1 MFTGIVEELGVV
13 QALERGLQSAVL
25 TVLARRVVNGLNV
38 GDSITVNGVC
48 LTVVRF
54 TDQGFGVDVGPETLR
69 VTTLGGLVPGDGV
82 NLERAMRLGDRL
94 GGHLVSGHVEAV
106 GRVTSRATDG
116 NAINLTIEAPRE
128 VLRYC
133 IGKGSVTIDGVSLTI
148 TSLTEKT
155 FGVMIIPHTAQ
166 ATNLGLKPPG
176 SSVNIEPDLIAKYV
190 ERLLTGGDAKPEKVD
205 AEFLRKRGLL

>member
-25 TVLARRVVNGLNV
+25 TVLARRVIKGMNV

-48 LTVVRF
+48 LTVVRL
-54 TDQGFGVDVGPETLR
+54 TDQGFAVDVGPETLR
-69 VTTLGGLVPGDGV
+69 VTTLGGLAPGDGV
-82 NLERAMRLGDRL
+82 NLERAMRVGDRL

-106 GRVTSRATDG
+106 GRVASRTPDG

-128 VLRYC
+128 IMRYC
-133 IGKGSVTIDGVSLTI
+133 VGKGSITIDGVSLTI

-155 FGVMIIPHTAQ
+155 FGVMIIPHTAEV
-166 ATNLGLKPPG
+166 TNLGLKPPG
-176 SSVNIEPDLIAKYV
+176 SLVNLEPDLIAKYV
-190 ERLLTGGDAKPEKVD
+190 ERLLMGGDAKAEKVD

>member
-13 QALERGLQSAVL
+13 QGLERGLQSAVL
-25 TVLARRVVNGLNV
+25 TVLARRVINGLNV

-48 LTVVRF
+48 VTVVRT
-54 TDQGFGVDVGPETLR
+54 TDQGFAVDVGPETLR
-69 VTTLGGLVPGDGV
+69 VTTLGGLAPGDGV

-106 GRVTSRATDG
+106 GRVASRTPDG

-128 VLRYC
+128 ILRYC
-133 IGKGSVTIDGVSLTI
+133 VGKGSITIDGVSLTI

-155 FGVMIIPHTAQ
+155 FGVMIIPHTAEI
-166 ATNLGLKPPG
+166 TNLGLKPPG
-176 SSVNIEPDLIAKYV
+176 SPVNLEPDLIAKYV
-190 ERLLTGGDAKPEKVD
+190 ERLLTGGDAKAEKVD

>member
-13 QALERGLQSAVL
+13 QGLERGLQSAVL
-25 TVLARRVVNGLNV
+25 TVLARRVIHGMNV

-54 TDQGFGVDVGPETLR
+54 TEQGFSVDVGPETLR
-69 VTTLGGLVPGDGV
+69 VTTLGGLAPGDGV
-82 NLERAMRLGDRL
+82 NLERAMRMGDRL

-106 GRVTSRATDG
+106 GRVASRTSDG

-128 VLRYC
+128 ILRYC
-133 IGKGSVTIDGVSLTI
+133 VGKGSITIDGVSLTI
-148 TSLTEKT
+148 TALTEKT

-166 ATNLGLKPPG
+166 VTNLGLKPPG
-176 SSVNIEPDLIAKYV
+176 SLVNLEPDLIAKYV
-190 ERLLTGGDAKPEKVD
+190 ERLLMGGDVKSEKVD

>member
-25 TVLARRVVNGLNV
+25 TVLARRVIKDMNV
-38 GDSITVNGVC
+38 GDSVTVNGVC
-48 LTVVRF
+48 VTVVRL
-54 TDQGFGVDVGPETLR
+54 TDHGFAVDVGPETLR
-69 VTTLGGLVPGDGV
+69 VTTLGGLAPGDGV

-106 GRVTSRATDG
+106 GRVASRTPDA

-128 VLRYC
+128 ILRYC
-133 IGKGSVTIDGVSLTI
+133 VGKGSITIDGVSLTI

-155 FGVMIIPHTAQ
+155 FGVMIIPHTADV
-166 ATNLGLKPPG
+166 TNLGLKPPG
-176 SSVNIEPDLIAKYV
+176 SSVNLEPDLIAKYV
-190 ERLLTGGDAKPEKVD
+190 ERLLTGGDVKSEKVD

>member
-25 TVLARRVVNGLNV
+25 TVLARRVVKDLNV

-48 LTVVRF
+48 LTVVRK
-54 TDQGFGVDVGPETLR
+54 TDQGFAVDVGPETLR
-69 VTTLGGLVPGDGV
+69 VTTLGGLAPGDGV
-82 NLERAMRLGDRL
+82 NLERAMRLGDRI

-106 GRVTSRATDG
+106 GRVAARISDG

-128 VLRYC
+128 ILRYC
-133 IGKGSVTIDGVSLTI
+133 VGKGSITIDGVSLTI

-155 FGVMIIPHTAQ
+155 FGVMIIPHTAEV
-166 ATNLGLKPPG
+166 TNLGLKPPG
-176 SSVNIEPDLIAKYV
+176 SLVNLEPDLIAKYV
-190 ERLLTGGDAKPEKVD
+190 ERLLLGGDAKAEKVD

>member
-13 QALERGLQSAVL
+13 QALERGLQSTVL

-54 TDQGFGVDVGPETLR
+54 TEQGFGVDVGPETLR
-69 VTTLGGLVPGDGV
+69 VTTLGGLAPGDGV

-106 GRVTSRATDG
+106 GRVASRATDG

-128 VLRYC
+128 ILRYC
-133 IGKGSVTIDGVSLTI
+133 VGKGSVTIDGVSLTI

-190 ERLLTGGDAKPEKVD
+190 ERLLLGGDAKAEKVD

>member
-48 LTVVRF
+48 LTVVRL
-54 TDQGFGVDVGPETLR
+54 TEQGFGVDVGPETLR
-69 VTTLGGLVPGDGV
+69 VTTLGGLAPGDGV

-106 GRVTSRATDG
+106 GRVTARATDG

-128 VLRYC
+128 ILRYC
-133 IGKGSVTIDGVSLTI
+133 VGKGSVTIDGVSLTI

-190 ERLLTGGDAKPEKVD
+190 ERLLLGGDAKAEKVD

>member
-13 QALERGLQSAVL
+13 QALERGLQSTVL

-54 TDQGFGVDVGPETLR
+54 TEQGFGVDVGPETLR
-69 VTTLGGLVPGDGV
+69 VTTLGGLAPGDGV

-106 GRVTSRATDG
+106 GRVASRATDG

-128 VLRYC
+128 ILRYC
-133 IGKGSVTIDGVSLTI
+133 VGKGSVTIDGVSLTI

-190 ERLLTGGDAKPEKVD
+190 ERLLLGGDAQAEKVD

>member
-25 TVLARRVVNGLNV
+25 TVLARRVIKGMNV

-48 LTVVRF
+48 LTVVRL
-54 TDQGFGVDVGPETLR
+54 TDQGFAVDVGPETLR
-69 VTTLGGLVPGDGV
+69 VTTLGGLAPGDGV
-82 NLERAMRLGDRL
+82 NLERAMRVGDRL

-106 GRVTSRATDG
+106 GRVASRAPDG

-128 VLRYC
+128 IMRYC
-133 IGKGSVTIDGVSLTI
+133 VGKGSITIDGVSLTI

-155 FGVMIIPHTAQ
+155 FGVMIIPHTAEV
-166 ATNLGLKPPG
+166 TNLGLKPPG
-176 SSVNIEPDLIAKYV
+176 SLVNLEPDLIAKYV
-190 ERLLTGGDAKPEKVD
+190 ERLLTGGDAKAEKVD

>member
-48 LTVVRF
+48 LTVVRL
-54 TDQGFGVDVGPETLR
+54 TEQGFGVDVGPETLR
-69 VTTLGGLVPGDGV
+69 VTTLGGLAPGDGV

-106 GRVTSRATDG
+106 GRVTSRVADG

-128 VLRYC
+128 ILRYC
-133 IGKGSVTIDGVSLTI
+133 VGKGSVTIDGVSLTI

-190 ERLLTGGDAKPEKVD
+190 ERLLLGGDAKPEKVD

>member
-25 TVLARRVVNGLNV
+25 TVLARRVVKDLNV

-48 LTVVRF
+48 LTVVRK
-54 TDQGFGVDVGPETLR
+54 TDQDFAVDVGPETLR
-69 VTTLGGLVPGDGV
+69 VTTLAGLAPGDGV

-106 GRVTSRATDG
+106 GRVAARALDG

-128 VLRYC
+128 ILRYC
-133 IGKGSVTIDGVSLTI
+133 VGKGSITIDGVSLTI

-155 FGVMIIPHTAQ
+155 FGVMIIPHTAE

-176 SSVNIEPDLIAKYV
+176 SMVNLEPDLIAKYV
-190 ERLLTGGDAKPEKVD
+190 ERLLMGGDAKGEKVD
-205 AEFLRKRGLL
+205 AEFLRRRGLL

>member
-13 QALERGLQSAVL
+13 QGLERGLQSAVL

-48 LTVVRF
+48 LTVVRL

-69 VTTLGGLVPGDGV
+69 VTTLGGLAPGDGV

-106 GRVTSRATDG
+106 GRVASRATDG

-128 VLRYC
+128 ILRYC
-133 IGKGSVTIDGVSLTI
+133 VGKGSVTIDGVSLTI

-190 ERLLTGGDAKPEKVD
+190 ERLLIGGDAKPEKVD